1 MAAITIGL
9 PVYNEGE
16 LLRGSLETLARQTFT
31 DFEVLIY
38 DNASSDTTGE
48 VAQSFAAQDP
58 RFRYFRQSENKGAL
72 PNFYDC
78 LLAAKSEYFL
88 WRAADDRS
96 DDNYLDVLHRLLE
109 ADASKS
115 LAVGNVLSG
124 DLDGGRQKL
133 TLPPNAQVA
142 AKWSTRITNLRSS
155 HASWIY
161 GLFRR
166 APLTERMNTVM
177 NVYGYPWGFDHLVL
191 FSFVIDN
198 AVAGSPETTF
208 QQVIKR
214 SRATRT
220 ATDKKRSKPDPA
232 LMAEL
237 RRKFFAQVREDVRSR
252 ERNAVM
258 RARLDA
264 AMWLY
269 TGKRVY
275 KYRKLLS
282 RKLFG

>member
-9 PVYNEGE
+9 PVFNEGE
-16 LLRGSLETLARQTFT
+16 LLKGSLETLARQTFA

-38 DNASSDTTGE
+38 DNASTDNTGE
-48 VAQSFAAQDP
+48 VAQSFAGRDP

-78 LLAAKSEYFL
+78 LLAATSEYFL

-96 DDNYLDVLHRLLE
+96 DDTYLEVLHALLE
-109 ADASKS
+109 TDASKA
-115 LAVGNVLSG
+115 LAVGNVVSS
-124 DLDGGRQKL
+124 DLDGSREKR
-133 TLPPNAQVA
+133 TLAPDAQVA
-142 AKWSTRITNLRSS
+142 AKWSTRMTNLRNS

-177 NVYGYPWGFDHLVL
+177 RVYGYPWGFDHLVL
-191 FSFVIDN
+191 FSFLIDN
-198 AVAGSPETTF
+198 AVAGSPDTTF
-208 QQVIKR
+208 RQVIKR

-220 ATDKKRSKPDPA
+220 NTDKKHSKPDPV
-232 LMAEL
+232 LMAAL
-237 RRKFFAQVREDVRSR
+237 RRKFFAQVREDVHQR
-252 ERNAVM
+252 ERNTLM

-264 AMWLY
+264 ALWLY

-282 RKLFG
+282 RRLFG